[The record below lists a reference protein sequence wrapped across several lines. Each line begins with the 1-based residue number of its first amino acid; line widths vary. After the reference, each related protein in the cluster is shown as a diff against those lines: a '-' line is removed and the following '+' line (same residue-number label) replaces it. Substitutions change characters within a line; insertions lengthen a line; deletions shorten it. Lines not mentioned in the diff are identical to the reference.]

1 MDPLIQGLW
10 KFDYWSVFCL
20 TWFTIPFIQEYM
32 AAYDFTSR
40 ERFMRSL
47 RNNIPQLIIML
58 VLFVVIIIVLAVTES
73 GREALQ
79 R

>member
-1 MDPLIQGLW
+1 
-10 KFDYWSVFCL
+10 
-20 TWFTIPFIQEYM
+20 M
-32 AAYDFTSR
+32 AAGDFTSR
-40 ERFMRSL
+40 ERVMRSL

-58 VLFVVIIIVLAVTES
+58 VLFVVIIIILAVTES